1 MGCTWGHWQEPGLC
15 CSCQMRRNLQGKA
28 GCKESAPDSLSLGV
42 GKGRRE
48 KGEGRG
54 KEAPFNYL
62 QGLFPWRW
70 LRKRVRTFSVETNSG
85 SHSPRPEPRRPC
97 GPLCCLGTEE
107 PGRDAGTGAVSLS
120 CVSCSEGS
128 RGVEKRP
135 LKAKAG
141 GAAGPSSPRRS
152 QWPVTVQDVAVAAMR
167 LSYFSC
173 RAAQRIGSLP
183 Q

>member
-1 MGCTWGHWQEPGLC
+1 MGCTWGHWRAPGLC

-28 GCKESAPDSLSLGV
+28 GCKESAPESLSLGV

-48 KGEGRG
+48 TE
-54 KEAPFNYL
+54 E
-62 QGLFPWRW
+62 
-70 LRKRVRTFSVETNSG
+70 KRLHSIISKVCFHGDGSG
-85 SHSPRPEPRRPC
+85 SGSELSQWKQTAAPIHHGPEPCRPC

-107 PGRDAGTGAVSLS
+107 PGRDAGAGAVSLC

-128 RGVEKRP
+128 SGVEKRP

-152 QWPVTVQDVAVAAMR
+152 QWPVTVQDVAVGATC

-173 RAAQRIGSLP
+173 RAAPRIGSLP
-183 Q
+183 R